1 MYAGTIARINL
12 TDGKIRKEKTNREWA
27 RKYIGG
33 KGLGF
38 RYLYEELEGSIDPL
52 SQKNK
57 IMLFTGPFAGTSI
70 PLSGRV
76 VTITKSPHTG
86 TILDSYAGGAFAP
99 ELKFAGY
106 DGIIIEGRS
115 EKPVYLFIENET
127 IELKDASELWGKGT
141 HETETILKRRH
152 GDVSVMSCGQAGENL
167 VKFACLTTEYF
178 RHAGR
183 GGCGAVFGS
192 KNLKAVAVSGSKD
205 VTIPRIRELV
215 AFVNALIKEDILTD
229 TNLWAKTDGTSMIVE
244 MSNNAHILPTH
255 NFQRGS
261 FEKWEAIN
269 AESIR
274 KNKKRDKACFACP
287 LGCAKFQ
294 KMDGARTDGPEYET
308 LGLCGSNCGIG
319 ELATIVSFNEKC
331 DDFGLDSMSTGDVT
345 AFACEC
351 TEKGIVDLEVRFDD
365 AESYL
370 KMPERIAMRRGV
382 ATDLAEGTRFCARKY
397 GVDYACEVKGLEYP
411 AYDPRGSVAMAL
423 AYATS
428 DRGACHLRAW
438 PVANEAFGDIDPF
451 TTEGKAALVVTQQN
465 DTAAKFSLILCDF
478 WACSPENQRQLLN
491 FLVDTQYNKEEFGI
505 VGERIWNLAR
515 LFNAR
520 EGFSRKDD
528 YLPKR
533 ITTPLADSGKLLKQE
548 DFEFMLQEYYSI
560 RGWDENGIPT
570 KEKIGELMI

>member
-1 MYAGTIARINL
+1 MYTGTIARINL

-38 RYLYEELEGSIDPL
+38 KYLFEELEKGADPL
-52 SQKNK
+52 SPRNK
-57 IMLFTGPFAGTSI
+57 IMFFTGPYAGTSI
-70 PLSGRV
+70 PLSSRIAV
-76 VTITKSPHTG
+76 ITKSPHTG
-86 TILDSYAGGAFAP
+86 TILDSYAGGVFAA

-106 DGIIIEGRS
+106 DAVIIEGKS
-115 EKPVYLFIENET
+115 ENPVYIHIENDSVS
-127 IELKDASELWGKGT
+127 LADASELWGKGT

-192 KNLKAVAVSGSKD
+192 KNLKAVSVAGSKD
-205 VTIPRIRELV
+205 IVVPKMKELV
-215 AFVNALIKEDILTD
+215 SFVNMLIKEDVLTD

-244 MSNNAHILPTH
+244 MSNNAHILPTR
-255 NFQRGS
+255 NFQYGS
-261 FEKWEAIN
+261 FKNWEALN

-274 KNKKRDKACFACP
+274 TNKKKDKACFACP
-287 LGCAKFQ
+287 LGCAKFLR
-294 KMDGARTDGPEYET
+294 KGSARTDGPEYET
-308 LGLCGSNCGIG
+308 LALCGSNCGIS
-319 ELATIVSFNEKC
+319 ELENVVAFNERC
-331 DDFGLDSMSTGDVT
+331 DDLGMDSMSCGGVT

-351 TEKGIVDLEVRFDD
+351 TEKGVADFGVRFGDT
-365 AESYL
+365 ESYL
-370 KMPERIAMRRGV
+370 NMPERIAKRQGK
-382 ATDLAEGTRFCARKY
+382 ASDLAEGTRFSAKKY
-397 GVDYACEVKGLEYP
+397 GTDIACEVKGLEYP
-411 AYDPRGSVAMAL
+411 GYDPRGSVAMAL

-438 PVANEAFGDIDPF
+438 PVADEAFGSLDPF
-451 TTEGKAALVVTQQN
+451 TTEGKAQLVVTQQN
-465 DTAAKFSLILCDF
+465 NTASKFSLVLCDF
-478 WACSPENQRQLLN
+478 WACSPENQRKLLN
-491 FLVDTQYNKEEFGI
+491 FLVEKEYSEEEFAL
-505 VGERIWNLAR
+505 VGERIWNLGR
-515 LFNAR
+515 MFNVR

-533 ITTPLADSGKLLKQE
+533 ITTPLADSGKSLRQE
-548 DFEFMLQEYYSI
+548 DFDSMLSEYYRI

-570 KEKIGELMI
+570 KEKIGELMV